1 MKRNAWLL
9 LALLQFGVVGWMIWR
24 YQRIQSTGSVHRFL
38 LEPVDPADPFR
49 GRYLQLSFEA
59 DEVALCP
66 FNGQHTDRLYLSLGK
81 DSLGFVRFAKADKEA
96 PSSGEY
102 LQADVADIYG
112 NENGCATAR
121 LDFPFDRWYMNEEL
135 APKAEKEVAAAL
147 TRAGTRCWLAVRI
160 RDGKAVAE
168 QLYINDTA
176 IADWLPR

>member
-121 LDFPFDRWYMNEEL
+121 LDFPFDRWYMNE
-135 APKAEKEVAAAL
+135 KEVAAAL